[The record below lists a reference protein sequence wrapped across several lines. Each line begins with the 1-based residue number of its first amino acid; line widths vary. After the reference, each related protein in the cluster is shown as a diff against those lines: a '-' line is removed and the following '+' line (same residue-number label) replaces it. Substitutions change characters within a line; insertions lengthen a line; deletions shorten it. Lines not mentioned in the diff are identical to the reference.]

1 MYLSCESLPVPRLSL
16 YKAKPILNVTFLA
29 WSRSSIIKETATL
42 AISIYFPFY
51 VLATPVAT
59 VLVRRLDPRIFPPA
73 VTLSFG
79 LVFIGL
85 GFYNTYKDQVGSW
98 AVLGL
103 LEGCYSPSASF
114 VISMYYTRQELA
126 KRMASFFVGGLIFGA
141 LGGLIAYGQ
150 QQMDG
155 VGGKS
160 GC

>member
-1 MYLSCESLPVPRLSL
+1 MYLS
-16 YKAKPILNVTFLA
+16 YVTFLA

-79 LVFIGL
+79 LVVIGL
-85 GFYNTYKDQVGSW
+85 GFYNTYKDQVGPW

-103 LEGCYSPSASF
+103 LEGCYFPSASF
-114 VISMYYTRQELA
+114 ELA
-126 KRMASFFVGGLIFGA
+126 KRMASFFVGGLIFGG

-160 GC
+160 G